1 MINLRK
7 ELQKYNKSNKPI
19 TEKKRNTE
27 RNGVHGDPTTNR
39 PTYPLPR
46 PLPSDSSSEYS
57 DWTADAGIN
66 LQPPKRP
73 TRRLTRPQGYSSSE
87 EDEQQQEEEEEEG
100 EEGEGEE
107 REAGERPPKRDR
119 EKKQKK
125 EKKKKKSK
133 ETKQVR

>member
-1 MINLRK
+1 M
-7 ELQKYNKSNKPI
+7 
-19 TEKKRNTE
+19 
-27 RNGVHGDPTTNR
+27 HGDPTTNR

-87 EDEQQQEEEEEEG
+87 EDEQQQEEEEEEEG

-125 EKKKKKSK
+125 KEKKKKKKSK